1 MRVRLMHPTQ
11 NETSPLR
18 ILVVED
24 DFMLSFMLRDVLEVE
39 GYTVTLA
46 NSPETAQTLVEDGEP
61 VDVLLTDVRFN
72 SSVNGF
78 ELAKRIRAVLPDL
91 PVLYITGDVQYTV
104 AEMGEVVAP
113 ILQKPVPSEELVA
126 AIVAVSR

>member
-1 MRVRLMHPTQ
+1 
-11 NETSPLR
+11 
-18 ILVVED
+18 
-24 DFMLSFMLRDVLEVE
+24 MLSFMLRDVLELE

-113 ILQKPVPSEELVA
+113 ILQKPVPSEELVS